1 MTCVYE
7 DEDEEKEVDEEEEDN
22 LPSLKKMEITG
33 LWYVNAS
40 KSENIVSVGWDKRIY
55 IWPIKDDDDDAEH
68 IRDPIIMP

>member
-33 LWYVNAS
+33 L
-40 KSENIVSVGWDKRIY
+40 
-55 IWPIKDDDDDAEH
+55 
-68 IRDPIIMP
+68 